1 MAGAVLYRKWRPRRF
16 GDIVGQD
23 AIVRTLRNAVSQDKI
38 AHAYLFAGPRGTGK
52 TSTGRILAKAVNA
65 GRMQDGEPVLDDA
78 TARDFD
84 EGRALDLVEIDAAS
98 NRGIDNI
105 RDLRERANYVPSSS
119 TYKVYLIDE
128 VHQLTDAAADA
139 LLKTLEEPP
148 PHVIFILATT
158 EPEALKATVLSRC
171 QRFDFRRVSVE
182 AMLARLRT
190 IAEAEGIA
198 IPDDALTLIA
208 REATGSVRDAINL
221 LDQVWATYGDTVT
234 LEQTAAALG
243 LSADHRA
250 MELAGAA
257 VRKDLAAGLALLAAV
272 QDDAVDL
279 GRFNR
284 QVITHLRAAM
294 LLQAGASERLALSEP
309 EHEAL
314 SHLVK
319 DVDAG
324 VTFSALKAFSAA
336 DVRTDPYSS
345 LPLELALAQ
354 IVLEPEL
361 PAEPPAAPA
370 ARPAQ
375 ALAGAAGGR
384 KSRDGGRRERQSG
397 PARSQAGAQPR
408 SQQPRPRSTPQPS
421 RQPDQRP
428 DTAAPAA
435 STPPAPARLSPERK
449 TPQRRELT
457 PEEQT
462 LLAIRQGLKSRGDL
476 HLSAYLNGSCKIV
489 ALDQDRLM
497 LGFFPTYQSM
507 HQGKVNEQREAVAAV
522 ASEVLGRT
530 VTVDVTAVEDEVK
543 SASPLVAE
551 AERLGARRLDP

>member
-1 MAGAVLYRKWRPRRF
+1 MTGAVLYRKWRPRRF

-23 AIVRTLRNAVSQDKI
+23 AIVRTLRNAVAQDKI

-65 GRMQDGEPVLDDA
+65 ERMQDGEPVLDDA

-105 RDLRERANYVPSSS
+105 RELRERANYVPTSS

-171 QRFDFRRVSVE
+171 QRFDFRRVGV
-182 AMLARLRT
+182 ADIVGRLRL
-190 IAEAEGIA
+190 IAATEQIT

-208 REATGSVRDAINL
+208 REATGSVRDAVNL
-221 LDQVWATYGDTVT
+221 LDQAWATHGDAIT

-243 LSADHRA
+243 LSTDQRA
-250 MELAGAA
+250 MELAAAA
-257 VRKDLAAGLALLAAV
+257 VRKDLPAGLVILAAV
-272 QDDAVDL
+272 QDDAVDMA
-279 GRFNR
+279 RFNR
-284 QVITHLRAAM
+284 QVVTHLRTAM
-294 LLQAGASERLALSEP
+294 LVQAGASDRLALSEP
-309 EHEAL
+309 EREAL
-314 SHLVK
+314 AQLVK
-319 DVDAG
+319 NVDAS
-324 VTFSALKAFSAA
+324 VTVSALKAFSAA

-354 IVLEPEL
+354 IVLETDL
-361 PAEPPAAPA
+361 PVAPA
-370 ARPAQ
+370 PAPAPDAPAR
-375 ALAGAAGGR
+375 AGARGSQA
-384 KSRDGGRRERQSG
+384 GGRRERQRARP
-397 PARSQAGAQPR
+397 PAQPRAQAGAQPR
-408 SQQPRPRSTPQPS
+408 PQSTP
-421 RQPDQRP
+421 RA

-435 STPPAPARLSPERK
+435 STPPSPARPSPERK
-449 TPQRRELT
+449 TPPRRELT

-476 HLSAYLNGSCKIV
+476 HLSAYLNGSCKIM
-489 ALDQDRLM
+489 ALDQDHLT

-522 ASEVLGRT
+522 ASEVLGRP

-543 SASPLVAE
+543 SGSALVAE

>member
-65 GRMQDGEPVLDDA
+65 ERMQDGEPVLDDA

-105 RDLRERANYVPSSS
+105 RDLRERANYVPTSS

-221 LDQVWATYGDTVT
+221 LDQVWATHGDTVT
-234 LEQTAAALG
+234 VEQTAAALG
-243 LSADHRA
+243 LSTDHRA

-257 VRKDLAAGLALLAAV
+257 MHKDLAAGLALLAAV

-284 QVITHLRAAM
+284 QVVTHLRAAM

-309 EHEAL
+309 EQEAL
-314 SHLVK
+314 SQLIK

-324 VTFSALKAFSAA
+324 VTVSALKAFSAA

-354 IVLEPEL
+354 IVLEPE
-361 PAEPPAAPA
+361 PPAALPA
-370 ARPAQ
+370 APPA
-375 ALAGAAGGR
+375 AAAPSSPARAGAAGGR
-384 KSRDGGRRERQSG
+384 GSRDGGRRERQSG

-408 SQQPRPRSTPQPS
+408 SQPPRPQSTQQPA
-421 RQPDQRP
+421 RQPAPRQDQ
-428 DTAAPAA
+428 
-435 STPPAPARLSPERK
+435 PAPSTASAPERK
-449 TPQRRELT
+449 PPPRRELT

-462 LLAIRQGLKSRGDL
+462 LQAIRQGLKSRGDL
-476 HLSAYLNGSCKIV
+476 HLSAYLHGSCKIV
-489 ALDQDRLM
+489 ALDQDRLT
-497 LGFFPTYQSM
+497 LGFFPTYQSI

-530 VTVDVTAVEDEVK
+530 VTVDVTDVEDEVK

-551 AERLGARRLDP
+551 AERLGARRLDPERNN